1 MKLLHIDSSPL
12 AGASASRELTRR
24 TVERWKA
31 AHSGTT
37 VEYLD
42 LVAAAPAHLD
52 ADSLGFRLA
61 PDAPGLSEA
70 QRRENAVSE
79 RLVSQFLAAD
89 VIVVGAPLYNF
100 GIPSQLKAWI
110 DRIAQAGRTFRYTAN
125 GPEGLAGGKTVIVI
139 STRGGQYAGIPAM
152 EAMEHQ
158 ESYLRAVFGFLGITD
173 VRIVRAEGLA
183 MGEVARAKAMAQAD
197 AAIAAH
203 TAEAANQPQAAL
215 RA

>member
-24 TVERWKA
+24 TVERWQA
-31 AHSGTT
+31 AHPGTT
-37 VEYLD
+37 VEVLD
-42 LVAAAPAHLD
+42 LVADAPAHLD

-61 PDAPGLSEA
+61 HDAPELTQA

-110 DRIAQAGRTFRYTAN
+110 DRVGQAGRTFRYTAN
-125 GPEGLAGGKTVIVI
+125 GPEGLAGGKTVIVV

-158 ESYLRAVFGFLGITD
+158 ESYLRSVFGFLGITD
-173 VRIVRAEGLA
+173 VRVVRAEGLA
-183 MGEVARAKAMAQAD
+183 MGEDARAKAMAQAD
-197 AAIAAH
+197 AAIATH

>member
-24 TVERWKA
+24 TVERWQA
-31 AHSGTT
+31 AHPGTT
-37 VEYLD
+37 VEVLD
-42 LVAAAPAHLD
+42 LVTDAPAHLD

-61 PDAPGLSEA
+61 PDAPGLTET

-110 DRIAQAGRTFRYTAN
+110 DRVAQAGRTFRYTAN
-125 GPEGLAGGKTVIVI
+125 GPEGLAGGKTVIVV

-183 MGEVARAKAMAQAD
+183 MGDDARAKAMAEAD